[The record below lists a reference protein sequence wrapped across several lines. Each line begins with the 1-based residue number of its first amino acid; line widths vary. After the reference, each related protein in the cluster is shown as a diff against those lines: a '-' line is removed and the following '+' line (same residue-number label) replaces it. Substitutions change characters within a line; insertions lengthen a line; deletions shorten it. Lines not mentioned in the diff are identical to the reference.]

1 MRSRPSLFS
10 SPTQLSLPTARSEQN
25 DSELSHHAYPQQRKL
40 SHPASQKTPLTLG
53 EDEMTRRYRKEQ
65 PALPGTEAARRH
77 VRQIELCPLH
87 CQIAIE
93 RERARALE
101 ICYRRDESRPFSFVF
116 ASRESKKGRASEST
130 PARCR
135 LVKLGPKPANTSSIT
150 LPRERLSTPGLRSA

>member
-1 MRSRPSLFS
+1 
-10 SPTQLSLPTARSEQN
+10 
-25 DSELSHHAYPQQRKL
+25 
-40 SHPASQKTPLTLG
+40 
-53 EDEMTRRYRKEQ
+53 MTRRYRKEQ

-135 LVKLGPKPANTSSIT
+135 LVKLGPKPSQHPFYHIAARASIDAGIT
-150 LPRERLSTPGLRSA
+150 LSMVT